1 MPYYQ
6 NFPTPQKKEMDI
18 KMDTTAENVE
28 AILSTTPERRL
39 ILVALLLIVFV
50 LVTSVKLGKRNIKQS
65 QD

>member
-1 MPYYQ
+1 
-6 NFPTPQKKEMDI
+6 
-18 KMDTTAENVE
+18 MDTTAENVE